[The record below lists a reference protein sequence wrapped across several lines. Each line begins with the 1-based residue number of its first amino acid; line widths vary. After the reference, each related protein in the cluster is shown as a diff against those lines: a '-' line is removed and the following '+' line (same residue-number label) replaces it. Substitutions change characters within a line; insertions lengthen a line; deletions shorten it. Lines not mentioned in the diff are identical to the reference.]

1 MNQQDIEI
9 CLLDKEIEQL
19 QRLEHINKMR
29 AKRQNVRRPTIKHPQ
44 AKIESTSLDDLN
56 NDYTD
61 NNVSQAFESKNF
73 KNEITEPIKE
83 PIIRY

>member
-83 PIIRY
+83 PLIRY